1 MNEYNYK
8 KSFPG
13 SPLGAEGHS
22 FPGSPLGAEGQS
34 FPGSPLGAE
43 GHSFPGSPLGAE
55 GHNFSGS
62 PSGAEGLEHYKI
74 IIIGGGPIGLAC
86 ALEAK
91 KAGLSYVIIEKG
103 TLVNSLYNYPVNMTF
118 FSTSERLEI
127 DGIPFVSNNPKP
139 NRSEALEYYR
149 RVAIAGGVSIKMFE
163 EVTDVMK
170 YAGVFTVTTSKGV
183 YTSNSIIIC
192 TGFYDI
198 PYLLNVEG
206 EELPKV
212 KHYYKDPHFYAF
224 QKVLVIG
231 AANSAIDA
239 ALETWRKGAEVTMVI
254 RTNQISDRVKY
265 WVKPDIEN
273 RIKEGS
279 IKAYFNSTVAQI
291 REDDIVIN
299 TPEGLM
305 TIKNDWIIAMT
316 GYQPNLSFLKNMG
329 IELSDDDVRKPT
341 YNEETHETNIP
352 GVYLAGVICGGMNTH
367 RLFIEN
373 SREHADKIMRH
384 IAAVSS
390 E

>member
-1 MNEYNYK
+1 MNKYNNDEVI
-8 KSFPG
+8 PG
-13 SPLGAEGHS
+13 SPLGAG
-22 FPGSPLGAEGQS
+22 
-34 FPGSPLGAE
+34 
-43 GHSFPGSPLGAE
+43 
-55 GHNFSGS
+55 
-62 PSGAEGLEHYKI
+62 GLNL

-86 ALEAK
+86 AIEAK
-91 KAGLSYVIIEKG
+91 KGGLSYVIIEKG

-149 RVAIAGGVSIKMFE
+149 RVAISGGLSIRLFE
-163 EVTDVMK
+163 EVVDVK
-170 YAGVFTVTTSKGV
+170 KEADVFIVTTSKNI
-183 YTSNSIIIC
+183 YTSNNIIIC

-198 PYLLNVEG
+198 PYLLNVKG

-224 QKVLVIG
+224 QKVLVVG

-279 IKAYFNSTVAQI
+279 IKAYFNSTVAEI
-291 REDDIVIN
+291 REDEADIN
-299 TPEGLM
+299 TPEGLV
-305 TIKNDWIIAMT
+305 TIKNDWVIAMT
-316 GYQPNLSFLKNMG
+316 GYQPNLSFLKNIN
-329 IELSDDDVRKPT
+329 IELSDDDEHKPT
-341 YNEETHETNIP
+341 YDEETHETNIS
-352 GVYLAGVICGGMNTH
+352 GIYLAGVICGGMNTH

-373 SREHADKIMRH
+373 SREHAVKIVKH
-384 IAAVSS
+384 IIAKRG